1 MLMGFYMEALLQYM
15 VSALKLFLTGC
26 IEYRVMH
33 IDIVMI
39 ENSSELR
46 RTVNKHGGR

>member
-1 MLMGFYMEALLQYM
+1 MSPENTHMLMGFYMEALLQYM
-15 VSALKLFLTGC
+15 VSALKLFLTGY

-39 ENSSELR
+39 EKFIR
-46 RTVNKHGGR
+46 VT